1 MLSAAGQAGTAMT
14 TVSAAPRPAGDA
26 LPAVRHVVRA
36 TTTPAKLWLMLIGL
50 VSLCLIWGAVAA
62 WVVSQRASGANDVA
76 SSTETLSLDGQ
87 QIYRAL
93 SDADAT
99 ADSAFLPGGLEPIN
113 GLPRYQADIAQAA
126 AHLESATAAAGHSAA
141 ATDLAKLSAG
151 LPVYTGE
158 VQTARA
164 DNRVRLPLGAAYL
177 QEASNLM
184 RGTLLPAA
192 RNISSEANVRLAGAS
207 GRATGLPLALVLLVA
222 AVIVGF
228 ALYRA
233 QRWLFRRTHRRL
245 NPGLVVAS
253 VAGLV
258 SLLWL
263 GIALGMARA
272 DLLQARTHGSTP
284 VAALAQADI
293 AALQARADES
303 LTLID
308 AQGDDTFQQDFARV
322 QHQLGPGPGTLLT
335 DAVVASRGSPAAG
348 PAGVAAATAT
358 TWYGV
363 HRTVRSLDDN
373 GHHTQAILLVTGH
386 GPGHSGT
393 LFTHLDDSLTRA
405 IHADQAVFQKHAVAG
420 SNAFIGLEVG
430 VIVLALIMA
439 AGCARGLVTRLAEY
453 R

>member
-1 MLSAAGQAGTAMT
+1 
-14 TVSAAPRPAGDA
+14 
-26 LPAVRHVVRA
+26 
-36 TTTPAKLWLMLIGL
+36 MLIGL

-76 SSTETLSLDGQ
+76 SSSETLSLDGQ
-87 QIYRAL
+87 KIYRAL

-99 ADSAFLPGGLEPIN
+99 AATAFLSAGLSGGLEPIN
-113 GLPRYQADIAQAA
+113 GPPRYQADIAEAA
-126 AHLESATAAAGHSAA
+126 ARLESTTAAAGHSAA
-141 ATDLAKLSAG
+141 AADLVKLSAG

-164 DNRVRLPLGAAYL
+164 DNRLGLPLGAAYL
-177 QEASNLM
+177 REASNLM

-192 RNISSEANVRLAGAS
+192 RNISAEANVQLAGAS
-207 GRATGLPLALVLLVA
+207 GRATGLPLALILLVA

-245 NPGLVVAS
+245 NPGLMVAS
-253 VAGLV
+253 VVGLV

-263 GIALGMARA
+263 GIALGVARA

-284 VAALAQADI
+284 VAAFAQADI

-308 AQGDDTFQQDFARV
+308 AQGDDTFQQDFVGV
-322 QHQLGPGPGTLLT
+322 QNRLGPGPGTLLT
-335 DAVVASRGSPAAG
+335 DAVMAARGSPAAG

-363 HRTVRSLDDN
+363 HRMVRFLDDN
-373 GHHTQAILLVTGH
+373 GKHTQAILLVIRP

-393 LFTHLDDSLTRA
+393 LFTRLDGSLTNA
-405 IHADQAVFQKHAVAG
+405 IAADQAVFHRDAVAG
-420 SNAFIGLEVG
+420 INAFAGLEVG

-439 AGCARGLVTRLAEY
+439 AGCARGLTTRLVEY